1 MFRFSVGLATT
12 VVTVALLAAP
22 IGDAAAQPDKRGAA
36 APRAA
41 PAPAPRAAPA
51 PAPRAAPAPMV
62 RSAPAPQISRP
73 APSVARQAPVVR
85 SAPQQRPALVRPQQ
99 SAPRIAAPRSTPSIQ
114 RQAIQRQAIQRQAI
128 QRQAP
133 SSRAATQVERR
144 QQAVQQRQQ
153 SVQSRTIAPSAVTNN
168 TQTQRLQQLES
179 KRRLSRSERRELSQL
194 RRNERQ
200 TAQQNQSGDQQKA
213 ALANTNQK
221 RLQQL
226 ESKRRLSRSERRE
239 LSQLQRNERQN
250 VQQNQS
256 RDQQKAALANTNQKR
271 LQQLESK
278 RRLSR
283 SESRELRQLRRDER
297 QTAQQNLTADQPK
310 TATTN
315 NTQQRIQAL
324 QSKGRLTRS
333 ERRELRE
340 LQREERR
347 IAGNQQQQQ
356 SRQTPVQ
363 SRQRTPRAEVTAQQ
377 VTQGRFASN
386 VSAGQGRRAGR
397 RAARLAARI
406 AWQLGLLAPYV
417 PWRGPVYWP
426 YAYNDLFYYTFWPDA
441 YDPGYWAYAYD
452 DFFDGVFFPDGAPY
466 VEYAAEGP
474 YDGSYARSTGTTGT
488 APPRTYSGA
497 GSAPGRV
504 NQATREFCADQAS
517 GVTAWPLD
525 KIIDAVRPTAE
536 QRQLLDDLR
545 KASQQ
550 AAAEFKDACPESVP
564 LTPPGRLQ
572 TMTQRLQAT
581 SDAVATVTPALEAF
595 YDSLTDEQKA
605 RFNEIGPS
613 LAKRSQRTA
622 AGAGQEQTAANCS
635 SEKAGLSGIAVN
647 RIEDIVQPS
656 DAQGAGLDRLDSAMQ
671 KAVEILGNA
680 CPNTVPMTP
689 VGRLE
694 VMKQRLDAMIAAAN
708 AVRPALEDFYA
719 SLTDEQKAKFNRLGR
734 QTAQSG
740 G

>member
-1 MFRFSVGLATT
+1 
-12 VVTVALLAAP
+12 
-22 IGDAAAQPDKRGAA
+22 
-36 APRAA
+36 
-41 PAPAPRAAPA
+41 
-51 PAPRAAPAPMV
+51 
-62 RSAPAPQISRP
+62 
-73 APSVARQAPVVR
+73 VARQAPVFR
-85 SAPQQRPALVRPQQ
+85 SAPQQRPAYVRPQQ
-99 SAPRIAAPRSTPSIQ
+99 SAPRIAAPRSAPSIQ
-114 RQAIQRQAIQRQAI
+114 RQPIQRQAI

-133 SSRAATQVERR
+133 SSRAATRFERR
-144 QQAVQQRQQ
+144 QQAIQQRQPSLPSQQ
-153 SVQSRTIAPSAVTNN
+153 SVQSKSAAPSAVANS

-179 KRRLSRSERRELSQL
+179 RRRLSRSERRELSQL

-200 TAQQNQSGDQQKA
+200 NAQQNQSGDQQKKT
-213 ALANTNQK
+213 ALTSNNQQ

-226 ESKRRLSRSERRE
+226 ESKRRLTGSERRE
-239 LSQLQRNERQN
+239 LSQLRRNERQN

-256 RDQQKAALANTNQKR
+256 ANQQKTALTSNNQQR

-278 RRLSR
+278 RRLTG
-283 SESRELRQLRRDER
+283 SERRELRQLRRDQR
-297 QTAQQNLTADQPK
+297 QNAQQNLTADQPK

-315 NTQQRIQAL
+315 NNQQRVQAL

-333 ERRELRE
+333 ERRELRQ
-340 LQREERR
+340 LQREERQNAR
-347 IAGNQQQQQ
+347 IQQQQQ
-356 SRQTPVQ
+356 RPLTSTAAQ
-363 SRQRTPRAEVTAQQ
+363 RQRTPRPQVTAQQ

-386 VSAGQGRRAGR
+386 LSASSGSGRRAGR
-397 RAARLAARI
+397 RAARLAAQI

-426 YAYNDLFYYTFWPDA
+426 YAYNDVFYYTFWPEA

-474 YDGSYARSTGTTGT
+474 YDGAYARTTGTTGA
-488 APPRTYSGA
+488 APASRG
-497 GSAPGRV
+497 GSMAPGRV

-525 KIIDAVRPTAE
+525 KVVDAVRPNAQ
-536 QRQLLDDLR
+536 QRNLLEDLR
-545 KASQQ
+545 KASQE
-550 AAAEFKDACPESVP
+550 AAAQFRDACPESVP

-572 TMTQRLQAT
+572 AMTQRLQAT
-581 SDAVATVTPALEAF
+581 SDAVATVKPALDAF
-595 YDSLTDEQKA
+595 YNSLTDEQKA

-622 AGAGQEQTAANCS
+622 ANTGQEQSAANCS
-635 SEKAGLSGIAVN
+635 SEKAGLSGIAVS
-647 RIEDIVQPS
+647 RVEDIVQPS
-656 DAQGAGLDRLDSAMQ
+656 DAQQAGLDRLDGAMQ
-671 KAVEILGNA
+671 NAVDILRDA

-719 SLTDEQKAKFNRLGR
+719 SLSDEQKAKFNRLGR